1 MKRMVPLL
9 LSLLPP
15 VLSKECRVYSGLG
28 QPCIFPYK
36 WDGQFYAECTTKFGE
51 Q

>member
-9 LSLLPP
+9 LFLLPA

-36 WDGQFYAECTTKFGE
+36 WAGQFYAECTTKFGG
-51 Q
+51 